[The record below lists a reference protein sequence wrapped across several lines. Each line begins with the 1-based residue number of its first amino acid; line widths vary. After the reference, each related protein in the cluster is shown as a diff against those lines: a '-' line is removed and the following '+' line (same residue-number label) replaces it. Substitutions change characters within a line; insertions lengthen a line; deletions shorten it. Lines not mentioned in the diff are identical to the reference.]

1 MPESMPPQLHIA
13 LLRGIN
19 VGGKH
24 LLPMTQLAKMLTLAG
39 ATPVRTFIASGNVVF
54 GCPHGQAERVA
65 SEVAAAIEQT
75 CGFAAP
81 VVIRSAEQWTAMVQA
96 NPFVAAGGDPQT
108 LHVACLAAV
117 PTPEHLL
124 ALDPQRSVGDRWA
137 VVGHD
142 MFLHLPNG
150 TARSKITTAWL
161 DRALHTVST
170 VRNWR
175 TVLTLQQLTSDCGSG
190 SWT

>member
-1 MPESMPPQLHIA
+1 MPQTLAPHLHIA

-24 LLPMTQLAKMLTLAG
+24 LLLMTQLSEMFILAG
-39 ATPVRTFIASGNVVF
+39 ATAVRTYIASGNVVF
-54 GCPHGQAERVA
+54 DCPPGQAGRIA
-65 SEVAAAIEQT
+65 SSVAAAIDQT

-81 VVIRSAEQWTAMVQA
+81 VVIRSAEHWTAMIRA
-96 NPFVAAGGDPQT
+96 NPFVSAGCDPQT

-117 PTPEHLL
+117 PTPHDLL
-124 ALDPQRSVGDRWA
+124 ALDPQRSFGDRWA
-137 VVGHD
+137 VVGREV
-142 MFLHLPNG
+142 FLHLPNG

-161 DRALHTVST
+161 DGALHTVST

-175 TVLTLQQLTSDCGSG
+175 TVVTLQQLIIDCRSG
-190 SWT
+190 LWT